1 MDDATL
7 ARWLAFAHPLWM
19 TVSLGLAVATARLG
33 LEIRSRRRH
42 GEAVG
47 RALRDRHLRFGQS
60 AIALVVVGF
69 AAGPPSMAWLRGRPV
84 FESFHAVL
92 GLIVLGLFLWTGW
105 SGRALA
111 AGNREARDVHR
122 IAAAASIAVALVSA
136 VAGFRLLP

>member
-7 ARWLAFAHPLWM
+7 ARWLAFAHPVWM
-19 TVSLGLAVATARLG
+19 IASLGVAVATARLG
-33 LEIRSRRRH
+33 LRIRNRRRR
-42 GEAVG
+42 GEPPA
-47 RALRDRHLRFGQS
+47 RALRDRHLRLGRTTLV
-60 AIALVVVGF
+60 LVVVGF
-69 AAGPPSMAWLRGRPV
+69 LSGPPSMAWLRDRPI

-111 AGNREARDVHR
+111 AGNRDARDVHR
-122 IAAAASIAVALVSA
+122 IAAAASVAAALLSA